1 MDTPILIPTDMNRIP
16 FFYLL
21 QISDPLFPIGGFTQS
36 YGLET
41 YVQKGIVHDAETSKN
56 TLKAIF

>member
-16 FFYLL
+16 FFTFYRLAN
-21 QISDPLFPIGGFTQS
+21 PLFPIGGFTQS
-36 YGLET
+36 YGLKPMCK
-41 YVQKGIVHDAETSKN
+41 KGLSMMLKLRKN

>member
-36 YGLET
+36 YGLKLCA
-41 YVQKGIVHDAETSKN
+41 KGIVHDAETSKN